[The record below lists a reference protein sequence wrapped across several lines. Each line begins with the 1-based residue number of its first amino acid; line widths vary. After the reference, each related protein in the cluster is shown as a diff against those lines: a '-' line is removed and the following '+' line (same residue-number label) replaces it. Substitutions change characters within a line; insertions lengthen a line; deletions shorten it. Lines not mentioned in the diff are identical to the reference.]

1 MVGGADA
8 AARDPGERPSRE
20 RAIVLLSG
28 GIDSAVALT
37 WAVERGWEVLPLTFD
52 YFARPTKERVAIEA
66 LVSRAD
72 VAPVRQV
79 DLPFLKEVDDLR
91 REGVANRVLLEAPE
105 SYVPARNLIFYGLA
119 GHYAERDGARFIIG
133 GHNGVDPS
141 AFPDSSPAFF
151 EFVNSAYRLGLWTYD
166 RTPVQVLVPLAGKSK
181 AEVVRMGLARNVP
194 FDVTWS
200 CYWDRD
206 LHCGTCPSCRERR
219 DAFLEVGVADPVAYE
234 R

>member
-1 MVGGADA
+1 MLGGAE
-8 AARDPGERPSRE
+8 AARADSGVGSTRD

-37 WAVERGWEVLPLTFD
+37 WAVEHGWDVRPLTFD

-66 LVSRAD
+66 LVSRAG
-72 VAPVRQV
+72 VGPIRHV

-91 REGVANRVLLEAPE
+91 KEPIENRVLLEAPE

-119 GHYAERDGARFIIG
+119 AHYAERDGARFIVG
-133 GHNGVDPS
+133 GHNGSDPNV
-141 AFPDSSPAFF
+141 FPDSSPRFF
-151 EFVNSAYRLGLWTYD
+151 TLINSAYRLGLWTYD
-166 RTPVQVLVPLAGKSK
+166 RTPVQVVVPLSGKSK
-181 AEVVRMGLARNVP
+181 ADVVRMGLDRKVP
-194 FDVTWS
+194 FEVTWS

-219 DAFLEVGVADPVAYE
+219 DAFLEVGVADPVPYE
-234 R
+234 A